1 MAKKERIELQ
11 LDQEKDKKLIQF
23 IDENGSTRAG
33 FIKFVLRHYMNTIKG
48 DQSSNSAPSE
58 EHKEK
63 DQKNES
69 DSKNEQPKKRKAPK
83 LGGSIS
89 SNDFE

>member
-1 MAKKERIELQ
+1 MAKKERIEIQ
-11 LDQEKDKKLIQF
+11 LDQEKDKKLLQF

-48 DQSSNSAPSE
+48 NQVSNLSPPE
-58 EHKEK
+58 EQQK
-63 DQKNES
+63 DDLKNES
-69 DSKNEQPKKRKAPK
+69 DSKNEQSKKRKAPK
-83 LGGSIS
+83 LGSSIS